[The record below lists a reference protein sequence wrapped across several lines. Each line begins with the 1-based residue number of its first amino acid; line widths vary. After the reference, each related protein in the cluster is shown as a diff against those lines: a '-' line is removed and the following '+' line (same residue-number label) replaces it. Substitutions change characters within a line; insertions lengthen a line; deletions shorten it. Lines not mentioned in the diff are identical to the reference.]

1 MGQHSGHD
9 NDGLLNENATPTSH
23 INLPA
28 KFCLEPGPFGGIET
42 QLASNGST
50 TFAAVNNLPVLMTKA
65 HGYDESSA
73 VFQAAINKGT
83 GEMVAVNQD
92 TGKVEWDDK
101 LPSSPYGAAAVT
113 NDVVFTTTWHG
124 DLYALDAATGA
135 LLHTFALSNR
145 TNTPVTIDGDYV
157 ITAASVVSSANQQVQ
172 IIAYKLGGTG
182 KLPHPVTAQPLG

>member
-1 MGQHSGHD
+1 
-9 NDGLLNENATPTSH
+9 
-23 INLPA
+23 
-28 KFCLEPGPFGGIET
+28 
-42 QLASNGST
+42 
-50 TFAAVNNLPVLMTKA
+50 VLMTKA

-124 DLYALDAATGA
+124 DLYALDTATGA
-135 LLHTFALSNR
+135 LLHTFALPNR

-157 ITAASVVSSANQQVQ
+157 ITAASVVSSATQHVQ

-182 KLPHPVTAQPLG
+182 KLPHPVTTQPLG